1 MQCVFS
7 LPFSDRYLYYK
18 AWNCRERQKG
28 QKGNGCRCR
37 MISEESL
44 IAEIVKT
51 LGWEQM
57 DEEKFSATVSR
68 VLITDDDIK
77 IEN

>member
-1 MQCVFS
+1 
-7 LPFSDRYLYYK
+7 
-18 AWNCRERQKG
+18 
-28 QKGNGCRCR
+28 